1 MGVLTLTDFLML
13 DYLRAH
19 ARPGF
24 FQPASEPNGEA
35 HVRRIPNLFLLLA
48 ALAGVAS
55 TGCQSGGVGDP
66 CVPED
71 EYRTQFSGYSASEVN
86 VESRSFQCETRV
98 CLVANFQGR
107 VSCPYGQAAAAGL
120 PTVDPTIPE
129 ENRCFFPGAAVG
141 NDSKRVEV
149 PVNPQLTARRPDKAV
164 YCSCR
169 CDGPDSTVN
178 YCQCPSGYTCEKLV
192 TDYGFGSA
200 QLAGSYCIKDGTQYK
215 AGSGG
220 TQCDAVSKNC
230 GKKPDGSPNFHP
242 EGI

>member
-1 MGVLTLTDFLML
+1 ML

-19 ARPGF
+19 ASPGF
-24 FQPASEPNGEA
+24 FRPASEPNGEA
-35 HVRRIPNLFLLLA
+35 TVRRIPNLFLLLA

-55 TGCQSGGVGDP
+55 TGCQSGGIGDP

-71 EYRTQFSGYSASEVN
+71 EYRSNFSGYSAAEVN

-98 CLVANFQGR
+98 CLVNHFNGR
-107 VSCPYGQAAAAGL
+107 VSCPYGQGAAKGGS
-120 PTVDPTIPE
+120 TVDPLIPQDE
-129 ENRCFFPGAAVG
+129 RCYLPGASASDVNAVV
-141 NDSKRVEV
+141 SVVVK
-149 PVNPQLTARRPDKAV
+149 PQQITRPPDKSV

-178 YCQCPSGYTCEKLV
+178 YCQCPSGYACEKLV

-215 AGSGG
+215 ESGSQAAGCEIVG
-220 TQCDAVSKNC
+220 KHC
-230 GKKPDGSPNFHP
+230 GPVHP
-242 EGI
+242 VGI

>member
-1 MGVLTLTDFLML
+1 LGVLTLTDFLML

-35 HVRRIPNLFLLLA
+35 NVRRIPNLFLLLA

-71 EYRTQFSGYSASEVN
+71 EYRTGFSGYSASEVN

-107 VSCPYGQAAAAGL
+107 VSCPYGQDAIQGGT
-120 PTVDPTIPE
+120 TVDPSVG
-129 ENRCFFPGAAVG
+129 ENGCFLPGASKSNQAAAVT
-141 NDSKRVEV
+141 V
-149 PVNPQLTARRPDKAV
+149 PVTKQYSKRRPDTSV

-215 AGSGG
+215 ATNLGNP
-220 TQCDAVSKNC
+220 CDRLTGNC
-230 GKKPDGSPNFHP
+230 GPVHP
-242 EGI
+242 QGI